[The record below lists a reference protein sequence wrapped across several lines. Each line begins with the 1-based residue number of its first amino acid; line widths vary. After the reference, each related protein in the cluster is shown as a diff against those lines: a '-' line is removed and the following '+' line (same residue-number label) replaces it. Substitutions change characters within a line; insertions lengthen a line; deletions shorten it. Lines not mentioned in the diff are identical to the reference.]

1 MDLALALVL
10 KITPPKIALKMAPAL
25 ALTLKMA
32 LVLALVLALKMA
44 LALALAVAPA
54 SPQASWRRLRL
65 GECASVLAWC
75 VCCVCSVELK
85 MRVCGTSP
93 TSPII
98 GDFFLCLATKKL
110 VDLHTNKSRDQA

>member
-10 KITPPKIALKMAPAL
+10 KITPPKIALEMAPAL
-25 ALTLKMA
+25 ALALKMA
-32 LVLALVLALKMA
+32 LVLELVLALKMA

-75 VCCVCSVELK
+75 VCCVKNACVWNFPHFPHHW
-85 MRVCGTSP
+85 R
-93 TSPII
+93 
-98 GDFFLCLATKKL
+98 FFPLFS
-110 VDLHTNKSRDQA
+110 D

>member
-25 ALTLKMA
+25 ALVLKMA

-75 VCCVCSVELK
+75 VCCVLS
-85 MRVCGTSP
+85 
-93 TSPII
+93 
-98 GDFFLCLATKKL
+98 
-110 VDLHTNKSRDQA
+110 

>member
-10 KITPPKIALKMAPAL
+10 KIMPMALKMAPAL
-25 ALTLKMA
+25 ALALKMA
-32 LVLALVLALKMA
+32 FVLALVLALKMA

-75 VCCVCSVELK
+75 VCNNLWMKLDVMCSVAK
-85 MRVCGTSP
+85 MRARVTSRP
-93 TSPII
+93 HHWR
-98 GDFFLCLATKKL
+98 FFPLF
-110 VDLHTNKSRDQA
+110 SDQ

>member
-10 KITPPKIALKMAPAL
+10 KITPPKIALKMALAL
-25 ALTLKMA
+25 ALALKMA

-75 VCCVCSVELK
+75 VCNLWMKLDVMCSVELK
-85 MRVCGTSP
+85 MRACVTSRP
-93 TSPII
+93 HHWR
-98 GDFFLCLATKKL
+98 FFPLFS
-110 VDLHTNKSRDQA
+110 D

>member
-10 KITPPKIALKMAPAL
+10 KIMPMALKMAPAL
-25 ALTLKMA
+25 ALALKMA
-32 LVLALVLALKMA
+32 FVLALKMA

-75 VCCVCSVELK
+75 VCNLWMKLDVMCSVELK
-85 MRVCGTSP
+85 MRACVTSRP
-93 TSPII
+93 HHWR
-98 GDFFLCLATKKL
+98 FFPLFS
-110 VDLHTNKSRDQA
+110 D